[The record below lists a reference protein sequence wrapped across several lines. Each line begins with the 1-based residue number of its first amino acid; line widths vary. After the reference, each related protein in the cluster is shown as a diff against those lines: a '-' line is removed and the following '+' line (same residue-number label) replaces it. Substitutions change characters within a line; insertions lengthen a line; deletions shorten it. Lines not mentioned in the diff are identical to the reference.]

1 MGRPR
6 AIAPHTVWPQG
17 PSYNRLNDLDT
28 HGSSLFERLSV
39 STKDFV
45 EMPVHTN
52 DCIGEFF
59 E

>member
-28 HGSSLFERLSV
+28 HGSSLFESLSV

-45 EMPVHTN
+45 ENASTY
-52 DCIGEFF
+52 
-59 E
+59 